1 MTDQR
6 TQTEQ
11 RNPSN
16 TETMPGVSE
25 TDNLRVVHRVVFP
38 ADKDLD
44 VLPLYMDSGDI
55 PNAPLGDDSAAT
67 TVTVL
72 STATALHPDDLL
84 SRRSVRVRPGQRL
97 SLGSY
102 FNAFPAAYWRKWTTV
117 SKVTLR
123 VQTSGSGS
131 LVVYRS
137 NARGVTQR
145 VESFRVAG
153 EATNVHELS
162 LGQFGDGGWYWFDLI
177 ADAEGMT
184 LVSADWSVP
193 DDRGQPGRLNIG
205 VTTFNRSDYCNNT
218 ISAIAADP
226 ELREIL
232 NEMIVVDQGNE
243 KVRDVAGHAQIA
255 EDMGE
260 QLRIID
266 QPNLGGSGGFS
277 RNMLETVKGGKA
289 DYVLLLDDDVMVET
303 EGILRSATFADFC
316 RVPTIVGGHMFDMFD
331 RSVLHAYA
339 ESVNMWKFLWG
350 PSGDLYHRHNLASQN
365 LRATSWMHRR
375 WDVDF
380 NGWWMC
386 LIPTSVIQEIGLS
399 LPVFIKWDDAEYGL
413 RAKAAGYPTV
423 SMPGTAVWH
432 VSWIDKDDSVDWQA
446 YFHGRNRIVAGLIH
460 SPYRKGGD
468 LLRQSLATDVRH
480 ILSMQY
486 YAASARVM
494 ALRDVL
500 SGPEHMHRTLGSRA
514 SELRA
519 MKGKFPDS
527 SMQMDPAAFPPPH
540 RRKPLRKGQEPSAPK
555 LYALGPWLAKTLLKQ
570 TAIPASELSAQNPE
584 VAIAHQDSKW
594 WRLSQ
599 LDSAVVSNADG
610 TGASWY
616 QRDAKKTRA
625 LLRES
630 ILLHIQLRK
639 NWELLQ
645 KQYRDQLGQVTSVAA
660 WEATIEEAAAE
671 SSTGK

>member
-1 MTDQR
+1 MSKQAMQSE
-6 TQTEQ
+6 QTPDDAAMLFEKTEA
-11 RNPSN
+11 N
-16 TETMPGVSE
+16 TM
-25 TDNLRVVHRVVFP
+25 RVVHRVVFP

-44 VLPLYMDSGDI
+44 VLPLYMDSGDV
-55 PNAPLGDDSAAT
+55 PNSPLRDDGAG
-67 TVTVL
+67 VTAVQIQP
-72 STATALHPDDLL
+72 SGTSLHPDDLL
-84 SRRSVRVRPGQRL
+84 GRRSVRVRPGQRL

-117 SKVTLR
+117 STVTLR

-145 VESFRVAG
+145 VDSVRVSG
-153 EATNVHELS
+153 EETTVQELA
-162 LGQFGDGGWYWFDLI
+162 LAQFGDGGWYWFDLI
-177 ADAEGMT
+177 ADAEGMK
-184 LVSADWSVP
+184 LISADWSVP
-193 DDRGQPGRLNIG
+193 DNGKQHGRLNIG
-205 VTTFNRSDYCNNT
+205 VTTYNRADYCNNT
-218 ISAIAADP
+218 IAAIAADP
-226 ELREIL
+226 DLRQVIH
-232 NEMIVVDQGNE
+232 EMIVVDQGDE
-243 KVRDVAGHAQIA
+243 KVRDVQGFDELAT
-255 EDMGE
+255 EMGP

-277 RNMLETVKGGKA
+277 RNMLETVNGGTA

-339 ESVNMWKFLWG
+339 ESVNLWKFLWG

-365 LRATSWMHRR
+365 LRATPWMHRR

-386 LIPTSVIQEIGLS
+386 LIPTAVIREIGLS

-413 RAKAAGYPTV
+413 RAKAAGFPTV

-446 YFHGRNRIVAGLIH
+446 YFHGRNRLVAGLVH
-460 SPYRKGGD
+460 SPYHKGGD
-468 LLRQSLATDVRH
+468 LLRQSLATDVKH

-486 YAASARVM
+486 YAASARIS
-494 ALRDVL
+494 ALHDVL
-500 SGPEHMHRTLGSRA
+500 SGPSHMHRTMAKRA
-514 SELRA
+514 PELRA

-527 SMQMDPAAFPPPH
+527 AMQQDPAAFPAPR
-540 RRKPLRKGQEPSAPK
+540 RRKPPKKGKEPTAPNS
-555 LYALGPWLAKTLLKQ
+555 LALGPWLLKTLVKQ
-570 TAIPASELSAQNPE
+570 TTIPASDLSANNPE

-616 QRDAKKTRA
+616 QRDSRKARA

-630 ILLHIQLRK
+630 VLLHAKLRQ
-639 NWELLQ
+639 NWETLQ
-645 KQYRDQLGQVTSVAA
+645 KQYRSQLSDVTSIEA
-660 WEATIEEAAAE
+660 WEATIEAANNG
-671 SSTGK
+671 STQQR

>member
-1 MTDQR
+1 M
-6 TQTEQ
+6 
-11 RNPSN
+11 
-16 TETMPGVSE
+16 SE
-25 TDNLRVVHRVVFP
+25 GAASILGLRVVQRVVFP

-44 VLPLYMDSGDI
+44 VLPLYMDS
-55 PNAPLGDDSAAT
+55 NAVANSPMPDEKPAMAAN
-67 TVTVL
+67 VTSVG
-72 STATALHPDDLL
+72 TDLHPDDLL
-84 SRRSVRVRPGQRL
+84 GRRSVRVRAGKRL
-97 SLGSY
+97 SFGSY

-117 SKVTLR
+117 FTVSLR

-145 VESFRVAG
+145 VESFRVSG
-153 EATNVHELS
+153 ESTNTHDLS
-162 LGQFGDGGWYWFDLI
+162 LAQFGDGGWYWFDLI

-193 DDRGQPGRLNIG
+193 DNGKPAGRLNIG
-205 VTTFNRSDYCNNT
+205 VTTFNRADYCSRT
-218 ISAIAADP
+218 IAAIAADP
-226 ELREIL
+226 ALREVL
-232 NEMIVVDQGNE
+232 HEMIVVDQGNE
-243 KVRDVAGHAQIA
+243 KVQDEADFDEIA
-255 EDMGE
+255 ADMGA
-260 QLRIID
+260 QLRIIN

-277 RNMLETVKGGKA
+277 RNMLETVNGDTA
-289 DYVLLLDDDVMVET
+289 DYVLLLDDDVVVET

-350 PSGDLYHRHNLASQN
+350 PSGELYHRHNLATQN
-365 LRATSWMHRR
+365 LRATPWMHRR

-386 LIPTSVIQEIGLS
+386 LIPTSVIKEIGLS

-446 YFHGRNRIVAGLIH
+446 YFHSRNRLVAGLIH
-460 SPYRKGGD
+460 SPYSKGGD
-468 LLRQSLATDVRH
+468 LLKQSLAVDVKH
-480 ILSMQY
+480 IFSMQY

-500 SGPEHMHRTLGSRA
+500 SGPDHMHRTIGTRA
-514 SELRA
+514 AELRA
-519 MKGKFPDS
+519 MKNDFADS
-527 SMQMDPAAFPPPH
+527 SMQKDPGAFPPPR
-540 RRKPLRKGQEPSAPK
+540 RRKPPRKGQEPSAPK
-555 LYALGPWLAKTLLKQ
+555 LYALGPWLAKTLVKQ
-570 TAIPASELSAQNPE
+570 TAVPASEMSGQNPE
-584 VAIAHQDSKW
+584 TAIAHQDSKW

-610 TGASWY
+610 SGASWY
-616 QRDAKKTRA
+616 KRDAKKARS

-630 ILLHIQLRK
+630 ILLHLELRQNWDELQL
-639 NWELLQ
+639 
-645 KQYRDQLGQVTSVAA
+645 QYRTQLGEVTSGRA
-660 WEATIEEAAAE
+660 WESTINEAAARD
-671 SSTGK
+671 SAGK

>member
-1 MTDQR
+1 MTDVTR
-6 TQTEQ
+6 AVAESATTSPAAFEE
-11 RNPSN
+11 SN
-16 TETMPGVSE
+16 ADSSM
-25 TDNLRVVHRVVFP
+25 RVVQRVVFP

-44 VLPLYMDSGDI
+44 VLPLYMDSDVVPNEPAMDEKSTITVKI
-55 PNAPLGDDSAAT
+55 PSVRA
-67 TVTVL
+67 
-72 STATALHPDDLL
+72 ALHPDDLL
-84 SRRSVRVRPGQRL
+84 SRRSVRVRAGKRL
-97 SLGSY
+97 SFGSY

-117 SKVTLR
+117 STVSLR

-145 VESFRVAG
+145 VESFRVSG
-153 EATNVHELS
+153 EASNTHSLS

-177 ADAEGMT
+177 ADADGMT

-193 DDRGQPGRLNIG
+193 DNGKPVGHLNIG
-205 VTTFNRSDYCNNT
+205 VTTFNRADYCTRT
-218 ISAIAADP
+218 ISTIASDP
-226 ELREIL
+226 ELRRVL

-243 KVRDVAGHAQIA
+243 KVQDVPGFNELA
-255 EDMGE
+255 EDMGS
-260 QLRIID
+260 QLRIIN
-266 QPNLGGSGGFS
+266 QANLGGSGGFS
-277 RNMLETVKGGKA
+277 RNMLETVKGEVA
-289 DYVLLLDDDVMVET
+289 DYVLLLDDDVVVET
-303 EGILRSATFADFC
+303 EGILRSSTFADFC

-386 LIPTSVIQEIGLS
+386 LIPTAVIKDIGLS

-446 YFHGRNRIVAGLIH
+446 YFHGRNRLVAGLIH
-460 SPYRKGGD
+460 SPYPKGGD
-468 LLRQSLATDVRH
+468 LLRQSLAVDVKH
-480 ILSMQY
+480 IFSMQY

-494 ALRDVL
+494 ALQDIMK
-500 SGPEHMHRTLGSRA
+500 GPEHLHATLATRA
-514 SELRA
+514 PQLRS
-519 MKGKFPDS
+519 MKGEFSDS
-527 SMQMDPAAFPPPH
+527 AMQKDPAAFPPPR
-540 RRKPLRKGQEPSAPK
+540 RRKPPRKGMEPSAPK

-570 TAIPASELSAQNPE
+570 TWIPASEMSAQNPE
-584 VAIAHQDSKW
+584 TNIAHQDSKW
-594 WRLSQ
+594 WRLAQ

-616 QRDAKKTRA
+616 KRDVKKARL

-630 ILLHIQLRK
+630 IVLHLRMRR
-639 NWELLQ
+639 NWEDLRE
-645 KQYRDQLGQVTSVAA
+645 QYRSHLSEVASIQS
-660 WEATIEEAAAE
+660 WEATFREQAARDSGAR
-671 SSTGK
+671 

>member
-1 MTDQR
+1 MSDQA
-6 TQTEQ
+6 TQ
-11 RNPSN
+11 
-16 TETMPGVSE
+16 PGE
-25 TDNLRVVHRVVFP
+25 TDLSTIDALLNPAEVGGTRVVQRVVFP

-44 VLPLYMDSGDI
+44 VLPLYMDSDVV
-55 PNAPLGDDSAAT
+55 PNEPVRVEKSAI
-67 TVTVL
+67 TVKAQSVG
-72 STATALHPDDLL
+72 AALHPDDLL
-84 SRRSVRVRPGQRL
+84 GRRSVRVRAGKRL
-97 SLGSY
+97 SFGSY

-117 SKVTLR
+117 STVSLR

-145 VESFRVAG
+145 VESFRVTGA
-153 EATNVHELS
+153 ATNVHPLS
-162 LGQFGDGGWYWFDLI
+162 LEQFGDGGWYWFDLI
-177 ADAEGMT
+177 ADAEGMA

-193 DDRGQPGRLNIG
+193 DNGKPAGRLNIG
-205 VTTFNRSDYCNNT
+205 VTTFNRADYCSRT
-218 ISAIAADP
+218 IAAIAADP
-226 ELREIL
+226 ELRNIL
-232 NEMIVVDQGNE
+232 NEMIVVDQGNV
-243 KVRDVAGHAQIA
+243 KVRDVSDFNDIA
-255 EDMGE
+255 VDMGK

-277 RNMLETVKGGKA
+277 RNMLETVKGENA
-289 DYVLLLDDDVMVET
+289 DYVLLLDDDVVVET
-303 EGILRSATFADFC
+303 EGILRSSTFADFC

-365 LRATSWMHRR
+365 LRATPWMHRR

-386 LIPTSVIQEIGLS
+386 LIPTTVIKDIGLS

-446 YFHGRNRIVAGLIH
+446 YFHSRNRLVAGLIH
-460 SPYRKGGD
+460 SPYAKGGD
-468 LLRQSLATDVRH
+468 LLKQSLAIDVKH
-480 ILSMQY
+480 VFSMQY

-500 SGPEHMHRTLGSRA
+500 SGPEHMHRTIGTRA
-514 SELRA
+514 PELRA
-519 MKGKFPDS
+519 MKGEFPDS
-527 SMQMDPAAFPPPH
+527 SMNKDPAAFPQPR
-540 RRKPLRKGQEPSAPK
+540 RRKPPRKGMEPSAPK
-555 LYALGPWLAKTLLKQ
+555 LYALGPWLVKTLVKQ
-570 TAIPASELSAQNPE
+570 TVIPASEVSALNPE
-584 VAIAHQDSKW
+584 TAIAHQDSKW

-599 LDSAVVSNADG
+599 LDSAVVTNADG

-616 QRDAKKTRA
+616 KRDAKKARA

-630 ILLHIQLRK
+630 IVLHMRLRQ
-639 NWELLQ
+639 NWEELRE
-645 KQYRDQLGQVTSVAA
+645 QYRSQLGDVTSQQA
-660 WEATIEEAAAE
+660 WETTIEEAAAE
-671 SSTGK
+671 DSAAK

>member
-1 MTDQR
+1 MSDRASQ
-6 TQTEQ
+6 
-11 RNPSN
+11 PG
-16 TETMPGVSE
+16 ETNLSTIE
-25 TDNLRVVHRVVFP
+25 TLLDPADATGMRVVHRVVFP

-44 VLPLYMDSGDI
+44 VLPLYMDSGVV
-55 PNAPLGDDSAAT
+55 PNAPLKDENSEI
-67 TVTVL
+67 TVTIA
-72 STATALHPDDLL
+72 SHEATLHPDDLL
-84 SRRSVRVRPGQRL
+84 NRRSVRVRPGKRL

-117 SKVTLR
+117 STVSLR

-145 VESFRVAG
+145 VESFRVSG
-153 EATNVHELS
+153 EATNIHELS
-162 LGQFGDGGWYWFDLI
+162 LEQFGDGGWYWFDLI
-177 ADAEGMT
+177 ADAQGMT
-184 LVSADWSVP
+184 LISADWSVP
-193 DDRGQPGRLNIG
+193 DNGKPAGRLNIG
-205 VTTFNRSDYCNNT
+205 VTTYNRADYCSRT
-218 ISAIAADP
+218 IAAIAADP
-226 ELREIL
+226 ELRKIL
-232 NEMIVVDQGNE
+232 HEMIVVDQGNE
-243 KVRDVAGHAQIA
+243 KVVAVSGFDDIA
-255 EDMGE
+255 ANMGS

-277 RNMLETVKGGKA
+277 RNMLETVNGGEA
-289 DYVLLLDDDVMVET
+289 DYVLLLDDDVVVET

-350 PSGDLYHRHNLASQN
+350 PSGDLYHRHNMASQN

-386 LIPTSVIQEIGLS
+386 LIPTAVIKEIGLS

-446 YFHGRNRIVAGLIH
+446 YFHGRNRLVAGLIH
-460 SPYRKGGD
+460 SPYEKGGD
-468 LLRQSLATDVRH
+468 LLRQSLAVDVKH
-480 ILSMQY
+480 IFSMQY

-500 SGPEHMHRTLGSRA
+500 SGPEHMHRTIGTRA
-514 SELRA
+514 AELRA
-519 MKGKFPDS
+519 MKGDFSDS
-527 SMQMDPAAFPPPH
+527 SMQKDPAAFPPPR
-540 RRKPLRKGQEPSAPK
+540 RRKPLRKGMEPSAPK
-555 LYALGPWLAKTLLKQ
+555 LYALGPWLAKTLVKQ
-570 TAIPASELSAQNPE
+570 TAIPASELSAQSPE
-584 VAIAHQDSKW
+584 TAIAHQDSKW

-599 LDSAVVSNADG
+599 LDSAVVTNADG

-616 QRDAKKTRA
+616 KRDSKKARA

-630 ILLHIQLRK
+630 IMLHFKLRQ
-639 NWELLQ
+639 NWEVLRE
-645 KQYRDQLGQVTSVAA
+645 QYRSQLGDVTSQQA
-660 WEATIEEAAAE
+660 WETTIMQTADKDSA
-671 SSTGK
+671 SK

>member
-1 MTDQR
+1 MSQLT
-6 TQTEQ
+6 
-11 RNPSN
+11 PSVA
-16 TETMPGVSE
+16 ESAEEDSQVLQEPASLPG
-25 TDNLRVVHRVVFP
+25 LRVVQRVVFP

-44 VLPLYMDSGDI
+44 VLPLYMDSDAVPNTPMTEEKTAITVNI
-55 PNAPLGDDSAAT
+55 PSSGPD
-67 TVTVL
+67 
-72 STATALHPDDLL
+72 LHPDDLVG
-84 SRRSVRVRPGQRL
+84 RRSVRVRAGKRL
-97 SLGSY
+97 SFGSY

-117 SKVTLR
+117 SDVSLR

-145 VESFRVAG
+145 VESFRVSG
-153 EATNVHELS
+153 ETTNVHELS
-162 LGQFGDGGWYWFDLI
+162 LSQFGDGGWYWFDLI

-193 DDRGQPGRLNIG
+193 ENGKPVGRLNIG
-205 VTTFNRSDYCNNT
+205 VTTFNRADYCSRT
-218 ISAIAADP
+218 IAAIAADP
-226 ELREIL
+226 ELRKIL
-232 NEMIVVDQGNE
+232 HEMIVVDQGNE
-243 KVRDVAGHAQIA
+243 KVEDEPDFAEIA
-255 EDMGE
+255 ADMGS
-260 QLRIID
+260 QLRIIN

-277 RNMLETVKGGKA
+277 RNMLETVNGGTA
-289 DYVLLLDDDVMVET
+289 DYVLLLDDDVVVET

-350 PSGDLYHRHNLASQN
+350 PSGDLYHRHNLAGQN
-365 LRATSWMHRR
+365 LRATPWMHRR

-386 LIPTSVIQEIGLS
+386 LIPTAVIKEIGFS

-446 YFHGRNRIVAGLIH
+446 YFHSRNRLVAGLIH
-460 SPYRKGGD
+460 SPYTKGGD
-468 LLRQSLATDVRH
+468 LLRQSLAVDVKH
-480 ILSMQY
+480 IFSMQY

-500 SGPEHMHRTLGSRA
+500 SGPAHMHRTMGTRA
-514 SELRA
+514 PEVRA
-519 MKGKFPDS
+519 MKNDFPDS
-527 SMQMDPAAFPPPH
+527 SIQKDPAAFPPPR
-540 RRKPLRKGQEPSAPK
+540 RRKPPRKGMEPSAPK
-555 LYALGPWLAKTLLKQ
+555 LYALGPWLAKTLVKQ
-570 TAIPASELSAQNPE
+570 TAIPASEMSGHNPE
-584 VAIAHQDSKW
+584 IAIAHQDSKW

-599 LDSAVVSNADG
+599 LDSAVVTNADG

-616 QRDAKKTRA
+616 KRDEKKARS

-630 ILLHIQLRK
+630 LLLHMKLRQ
-639 NWELLQ
+639 NWEELQ
-645 KQYRDQLGQVTSVAA
+645 SQYRTDLGEVTSQHA
-660 WEATIEEAAAE
+660 WEATIREAEARDSA
-671 SSTGK
+671 GK

>member
-1 MTDQR
+1 MSDER
-6 TQTEQ
+6 TQIGQ
-11 RNPSN
+11 VNLPKIDDG
-16 TETMPGVSE
+16 PGTLESG
-25 TDNLRVVHRVVFP
+25 DMRVVHRVVFP

-55 PNAPLGDDSAAT
+55 PNAPVGDESART
-67 TVTVL
+67 TVKVL
-72 STATALHPDDLL
+72 STGTTLHPDDLL

-102 FNAFPAAYWRKWTTV
+102 FNAFPASYWRKWTTV
-117 SKVTLR
+117 SAVTLR

-145 VESFRVAG
+145 VESFRVVG
-153 EATNVHELS
+153 EATNVHTLS
-162 LGQFGDGGWYWFDLI
+162 LAQFGDGGWYWFDLI

-193 DDRGQPGRLNIG
+193 SNGAQPGRLNIG
-205 VTTFNRSDYCNNT
+205 VTTFNRADYCNET
-218 ISAIAADP
+218 IAAIAADP
-226 ELREIL
+226 QLREIL
-232 NEMIVVDQGNE
+232 NEMIVVDQGNQ
-243 KVRDVAGHAQIA
+243 KVRDVAGHADIA
-255 EDMGE
+255 VGMGT

-277 RNMLETVKGGKA
+277 RNMLETVKGENA
-289 DYVLLLDDDVMVET
+289 DYVLLLDDDVVVET

-339 ESVNMWKFLWG
+339 ESVNLWKFLWG

-365 LRATSWMHRR
+365 LRATPWMHRR

-386 LIPTSVIQEIGLS
+386 LIPTAVIKDIGLS

-446 YFHGRNRIVAGLIH
+446 YFHGRNRVVAGLIH

-468 LLRQSLATDVRH
+468 LLRQSLATDVKH

-527 SMQMDPAAFPPPH
+527 AMQEDPAAFPPPQ
-540 RRKPLRKGQEPSAPK
+540 RRKPPRKGQEPSAPK
-555 LYALGPWLAKTLLKQ
+555 FYALGPWLAKTLVKQ
-570 TAIPASELSAQNPE
+570 TAIPASDLSAQNPE

-616 QRDAKKTRA
+616 QRDARKTRE

-630 ILLHIQLRK
+630 ISLHMRLRK
-639 NWELLQ
+639 NWEELQ
-645 KQYRDQLGQVTSVAA
+645 EEYRAHLDQATSVEA
-660 WEATIEEAAAE
+660 WEATIQEAVVV
-671 SSTGK
+671 SSAKK

>member
-1 MTDQR
+1 MSAHANQAGTTDLRAMQTPADSSEMTG
-6 TQTEQ
+6 
-11 RNPSN
+11 
-16 TETMPGVSE
+16 M
-25 TDNLRVVHRVVFP
+25 RVVHRVVFP

-44 VLPLYMDSGDI
+44 VLPLYMDSDAV
-55 PNAPLGDDSAAT
+55 PNQPGKDEKST
-67 TVTVL
+67 ITVNVPSVGT
-72 STATALHPDDLL
+72 SLHPDDLL
-84 SRRSVRVRPGQRL
+84 GRRSVRVRAGKRL
-97 SLGSY
+97 SFGSY

-117 SKVTLR
+117 SSVSLR

-145 VESFRVAG
+145 VESFRVSG
-153 EATNVHELS
+153 EATNVHPLS
-162 LGQFGDGGWYWFDLI
+162 LEQFGDGGWYWFDLI

-184 LVSADWSVP
+184 LMSADWSVP
-193 DDRGQPGRLNIG
+193 DNGQPTGRLNIG
-205 VTTFNRSDYCNNT
+205 VTTFNRADYCSRT
-218 ISAIAADP
+218 IEAIAADP
-226 ELREIL
+226 ELRTIL
-232 NEMIVVDQGNE
+232 SEMIVVDQGNE
-243 KVRDVAGHAQIA
+243 KVQDVSDFDKIA
-255 EDMGE
+255 ADMGK
-260 QLRIID
+260 QLRIIN
-266 QPNLGGSGGFS
+266 QSNLGGSGGFS
-277 RNMLETVKGGKA
+277 RNMLETVNGENA
-289 DYVLLLDDDVMVET
+289 EYVLLLDDDVVVET

-339 ESVNMWKFLWG
+339 ESVNLWKFLWG
-350 PSGDLYHRHNLASQN
+350 PSGDLYHRHNLAGQN
-365 LRATSWMHRR
+365 LRATPWMHRR

-386 LIPTSVIQEIGLS
+386 LIPTTVIKDIGLS

-446 YFHGRNRIVAGLIH
+446 YFHGRNRIVAGLLH

-468 LLRQSLATDVRH
+468 LLKQSLATDVKH
-480 ILSMQY
+480 IFSMQY

-519 MKGKFPDS
+519 MKGEFPDS
-527 SMQMDPAAFPPPH
+527 SMEKDPAAFPPPL
-540 RRKPLRKGQEPSAPK
+540 RRRPPRKGHEPTAPK
-555 LYALGPWLAKTLLKQ
+555 LIALGPWLAKTLVKQ
-570 TAIPASELSAQNPE
+570 TAIPASELSARNPE

-616 QRDAKKTRA
+616 KRDAKKARE
-625 LLRES
+625 LLKES
-630 ILLHIQLRK
+630 IVLHMQLRQ
-639 NWELLQ
+639 NWEELQ
-645 KQYRDQLGQVTSVAA
+645 VQYRAQLSQVTSVAA
-660 WEATIEEAAAE
+660 WEVTINEAAVE
-671 SSTGK
+671 GSSK

>member
-1 MTDQR
+1 MSKQIVQTDQAPDKDGPR
-6 TQTEQ
+6 ESK
-11 RNPSN
+11 P
-16 TETMPGVSE
+16 
-25 TDNLRVVHRVVFP
+25 LRVVQRVVFP

-44 VLPLYMDSGDI
+44 VLPLYMDSGDV
-55 PNAPLGDDSAAT
+55 PSSALGDDHTDRSSAAQYQ
-67 TVTVL
+67 L
-72 STATALHPDDLL
+72 SGTSLHPDDLL
-84 SRRSVRVRPGQRL
+84 GRRSVRVRPGQRL

-102 FNAFPAAYWRKWTTV
+102 FNAFPASYWRKWTTV
-117 SKVTLR
+117 STVTLQ

-145 VESFRVAG
+145 VESFRVSG
-153 EATNVHELS
+153 EETNAHELS

-177 ADAEGMT
+177 ADADGMT

-193 DDRGQPGRLNIG
+193 DNGRKAGRLNIG
-205 VTTFNRSDYCNNT
+205 VTTFNRADYCNDT
-218 ISAIAADP
+218 IAAIAGDTQ
-226 ELREIL
+226 LRDIIH
-232 NEMIVVDQGNE
+232 EMIVVDQGTQ
-243 KVRDVAGHAQIA
+243 KVCDVPGFSDLAA
-255 EDMGE
+255 DMGR
-260 QLRIID
+260 QLRVID

-277 RNMLETVKGGKA
+277 RNMMETVNGGEA

-339 ESVNMWKFLWG
+339 ESVDLWKFLWG
-350 PSGDLYHRHNLASQN
+350 PSGDLYHRHNLAGQN
-365 LRATSWMHRR
+365 LRATPWMHRR

-386 LIPTSVIQEIGLS
+386 LIPTTVIKDIGLS

-446 YFHGRNRIVAGLIH
+446 YFHGRNRLVAGLIH
-460 SPYRKGGD
+460 SPYPKGGD
-468 LLRQSLATDVRH
+468 LLRQSFATDVKH
-480 ILSMQY
+480 IFSMQY
-486 YAASARVM
+486 YAASARIT
-494 ALRDVL
+494 ALHDVL
-500 SGPEHMHRTLGSRA
+500 SGPDHMHLTISKRA
-514 SELRA
+514 PELRA
-519 MKGKFPDS
+519 MKGEFPDS
-527 SMQMDPAAFPPPH
+527 AMQQDPAAFPPPR
-540 RRKPLRKGQEPSAPK
+540 RRKPPRKGKEPSAPK
-555 LYALGPWLAKTLLKQ
+555 LYALVPWLAKTLIKQ
-570 TAIPASELSAQNPE
+570 TTIPASELSVQNPE

-616 QRDAKKTRA
+616 QRDAKKARG

-630 ILLHIQLRK
+630 FLLHMRLRQNWETLQKEYRK
-639 NWELLQ
+639 NAA
-645 KQYRDQLGQVTSVAA
+645 KATSIKA
-660 WEATIEEAAAE
+660 WETTINKAE
-671 SSTGK
+671 NGKAL

>member
-1 MTDQR
+1 MSKQAVQSGQALEDAATLFDPA
-6 TQTEQ
+6 ESS
-11 RNPSN
+11 P
-16 TETMPGVSE
+16 M
-25 TDNLRVVHRVVFP
+25 RVVHRVVFP

-44 VLPLYMDSGDI
+44 VLPLYMDSGDVS
-55 PNAPLGDDSAAT
+55 NGLLGDNGAGAAAVQIQASGT
-67 TVTVL
+67 
-72 STATALHPDDLL
+72 SLHPDDLL
-84 SRRSVRVRPGQRL
+84 GRRSVRVRPGQRL

-117 SKVTLR
+117 SSVTLR

-153 EATNVHELS
+153 EETNVHPLS
-162 LGQFGDGGWYWFDLI
+162 LAQFGDGGWYWFDLI

-184 LVSADWSVP
+184 LISADWSVP
-193 DDRGQPGRLNIG
+193 DNGKAHGRLNIG
-205 VTTFNRSDYCNNT
+205 VTTYNRADYCNNT
-218 ISAIAADP
+218 IGAIAADSD
-226 ELREIL
+226 LRAVIH
-232 NEMIVVDQGNE
+232 EMIVVDQGND
-243 KVRDVAGHAQIA
+243 KVRDVPGFNELAA
-255 EDMGE
+255 DMGK

-266 QPNLGGSGGFS
+266 QANLGGSGGFS
-277 RNMLETVKGGKA
+277 RNMLETVNGGVA
-289 DYVLLLDDDVMVET
+289 NYVLLLDDDVMVET

-339 ESVNMWKFLWG
+339 ESVNLWKFLWG
-350 PSGDLYHRHNLASQN
+350 PSGDLYHRHNLAAQN
-365 LRATSWMHRR
+365 LRATAWMHRR

-386 LIPTSVIQEIGLS
+386 LIPTAVIKEIGLS

-446 YFHGRNRIVAGLIH
+446 YFHGRNRLVAGLMH
-460 SPYRKGGD
+460 SPYHKGGD
-468 LLRQSLATDVRH
+468 LLKQSLATDVKH
-480 ILSMQY
+480 IFSMQY
-486 YAASARVM
+486 YAASARIS
-494 ALRDVL
+494 ALHDVL
-500 SGPEHMHRTLGSRA
+500 SGPDHMHRTMAKRA
-514 SELRA
+514 PELRA

-527 SMQMDPAAFPPPH
+527 AMQQDPAAFPPPR
-540 RRKPLRKGQEPSAPK
+540 RRKPPKKGKEPSAPK
-555 LYALGPWLAKTLLKQ
+555 LYALAPWLVKTLIKQ
-570 TAIPASELSAQNPE
+570 TTIPASDLSVQNPE

-616 QRDAKKTRA
+616 QRDAKKARA

-630 ILLHIQLRK
+630 ILLHMRLRQD
-639 NWELLQ
+639 WENLQ
-645 KQYRDQLGQVTSVAA
+645 KQYRSQLAEVTSIEA
-660 WEATIEEAAAE
+660 WEATIKDAE
-671 SSTGK
+671 NGSAR

>member
-1 MTDQR
+1 MSDSAVQSEGTDLS
-6 TQTEQ
+6 TI
-11 RNPSN
+11 
-16 TETMPGVSE
+16 ETLLGPVE
-25 TDNLRVVHRVVFP
+25 TPNMRVVHRVVFP

-44 VLPLYMDSGDI
+44 VLPLYMDSDAV
-55 PNAPLGDDSAAT
+55 PNPPAKDDKHAI
-67 TVTVL
+67 TVNVPSVGT
-72 STATALHPDDLL
+72 SLHPDDLL
-84 SRRSVRVRPGQRL
+84 GRRSVRVRAGKRL
-97 SLGSY
+97 SFGSY

-117 SKVTLR
+117 STVSLR

-145 VESFRVAG
+145 VESFRVSG
-153 EATNVHELS
+153 EATNVHSLS
-162 LGQFGDGGWYWFDLI
+162 LEQFGDGGWYWFDLI
-177 ADAEGMT
+177 ADADGMT
-184 LVSADWSVP
+184 LISADWSVP
-193 DDRGQPGRLNIG
+193 DNGQAAGRLNIG
-205 VTTFNRSDYCNNT
+205 VTTFNRADYCSRT
-218 ISAIAADP
+218 IAAIAADP
-226 ELREIL
+226 ELRAIL
-232 NEMIVVDQGNE
+232 NEMIVVDQGND
-243 KVRDVAGHAQIA
+243 KVRDVPDFEDIA
-255 EDMGE
+255 ADMGD
-260 QLRIID
+260 QLRIIE
-266 QPNLGGSGGFS
+266 QANLGGSGGFS
-277 RNMLETVKGGKA
+277 RNMLETVKGGAA

-350 PSGDLYHRHNLASQN
+350 PSGDLYHRHNMASQN
-365 LRATSWMHRR
+365 LRATPWMHRR

-386 LIPTSVIQEIGLS
+386 LIPTAVIEDIGLS

-446 YFHGRNRIVAGLIH
+446 YFHGRNRIVAGLLH

-468 LLRQSLATDVRH
+468 LLKQSLATDVKH
-480 ILSMQY
+480 IFSMQY

-494 ALRDVL
+494 ALRDIL
-500 SGPEHMHRTLGSRA
+500 SGPEHMHRTISSRA
-514 SELRA
+514 AELRA
-519 MKGKFPDS
+519 MKGDFPDS
-527 SMQMDPAAFPPPH
+527 AMQKDPAAFPPPY
-540 RRKPLRKGQEPSAPK
+540 RRKPPRKGKEPSAPK
-555 LYALGPWLAKTLLKQ
+555 LHAIGPWLAKTLLKQ
-570 TAIPASELSAQNPE
+570 TAIPASELSAKNPE

-625 LLRES
+625 LLKES
-630 ILLHIQLRK
+630 IFLHMQLRN
-639 NWELLQ
+639 NWEELQ
-645 KQYRDQLGQVTSVAA
+645 KRYRDQLGEVTSVAA
-660 WEATIEEAAAE
+660 WESTIEEASSE
-671 SSTGK
+671 SSKGK